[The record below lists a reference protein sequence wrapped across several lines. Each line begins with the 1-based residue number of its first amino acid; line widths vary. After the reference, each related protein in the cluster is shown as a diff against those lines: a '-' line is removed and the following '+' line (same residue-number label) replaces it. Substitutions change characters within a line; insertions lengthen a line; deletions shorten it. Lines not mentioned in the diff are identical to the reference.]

1 MKLLI
6 VTNNPNRASFKQR
19 IEVYIDILQ
28 ANGIACEVVKL
39 PSGSHLRRKLFKRA
53 KEFDGV
59 FLHKKGLNLI
69 DGFWLRKYSKKI
81 IYNFDDAVMYS
92 AKKPDRNSRSHF
104 IPFRRSVKLADM
116 VIVGNSY
123 LAEHAQRFNSNVKIL
138 SIGLKVSDYNLDCL
152 PKDDGKIR
160 LVWIG
165 SKSTLNYLAEMK
177 PAFEEIGVRFDNVIL
192 RIICNEFFE
201 LENMPVEKQLWSKD
215 TRSIGLVTS
224 DIGLAPLPNDRFTKG
239 KCSFKVLEY
248 ASAGLPV
255 VASPIGTN
263 SDHILDNDTGFLVIE
278 MQDWIDRITQLIE
291 DGQLRKKMGQ
301 KGRAHAEK
309 FDVSMIGKQLAELIT
324 QCLQKPVLSGQ

>member
-123 LAEHAQRFNSNVKIL
+123 LAEHAQRFNSNVNIL

-248 ASAGLPV
+248 AATGLAVVGSPV
-255 VASPIGTN
+255 GTN
-263 SDHILDNDTGFLVIE
+263 VDHIREDVTGFHVSD
-278 MQDWIDRITQLIE
+278 MNAWIDRIAQLV
-291 DGQLRKKMGQ
+291 DDKALRESMG
-301 KGRAHAEK
+301 KEGRAVAMSH
-309 FDVSMIGKQLAELIT
+309 DVSVIGEKLAGLIC
-324 QCLQKPVLSGQ
+324 QFQP